1 MTTRR
6 AARVIETLD
15 WLGVPRVDGTIP
27 SKGDHIMAATAT
39 VKTRATRTPSQF
51 KPSCKVTVLVH
62 NSASAPDATVAGIAT
77 LFEQS
82 FSGLAVRAV
91 HRTRAAGGV
100 DKVPSLSVYLAPL
113 GYEFAKPAAQG
124 GVRLDSDVADV
135 LFAAAGRMGLDTSN
149 RSAAINA
156 VSKALGEKMQGK

>member
-1 MTTRR
+1 
-6 AARVIETLD
+6 
-15 WLGVPRVDGTIP
+15 
-27 SKGDHIMAATAT
+27 MA
-39 VKTRATRTPSQF
+39 RTPSQF
-51 KPSCKVTVLVH
+51 KPSVKVTVLTH
-62 NSASAPDATVAGIAT
+62 GSIDATDASVT
-77 LFEQS
+77 SVQSLFNDAYGS
-82 FSGLAVRAV
+82 SYAVRAV

>member
-1 MTTRR
+1 
-6 AARVIETLD
+6 
-15 WLGVPRVDGTIP
+15 
-27 SKGDHIMAATAT
+27 MAATAT
-39 VKTRATRTPSQF
+39 VKTRAARTPSQF
-51 KPSCKVTVLVH
+51 KPTVKVTVLNH
-62 NSASAPDATVAGIAT
+62 SSISADSVAEVAKM
-77 LFEQS
+77 FEANY
-82 FSGLAVRAV
+82 SGTCAVRAV